1 MLFLGYDPGG
11 KGTHGVAAVKVARDG
26 VLMEVVAVDVVRDAE
41 AAWAWLSSHTDASAL
56 GIDTLLAWSPRGGR
70 VCDDELRQAYKAHAP
85 TVIPQNAL
93 YSSMTLNGAMLAR
106 WAARKGL
113 PLFESHPKLL
123 VRTRSRLDSA
133 TQSMLATYRLIKES
147 GTGSTAL
154 ERQAD
159 DKADAVVAAW
169 CAAQGFHGLWTNN
182 LFDAPGDRLEL
193 VADNC
198 VYPWPERITP

>member
-11 KGTHGVAAVKVARDG
+11 KGTHGVAAVRVARDG
-26 VLMEVVAVDVVRDAE
+26 ALTELVAVDVVQDAE
-41 AAWAWLSSHTDASAL
+41 AAWAWMSDHNDAAAL

-70 VCDDELRQAYKAHAP
+70 ACDDRLRQAYKAHAP

-93 YSSMTLNGAMLAR
+93 YSSMTLNGAMVAR
-106 WAARKGL
+106 WAARTGL

-123 VRTRSRLDSA
+123 VRTRTRLDCITETVIA
-133 TQSMLATYRLIKES
+133 AYRSIKES
-147 GTGSTAL
+147 SKGSAAL

-169 CAAQGFHGLWTNN
+169 CAAQGFYGLWPTN
-182 LFDAPGDRLEL
+182 LFDAPGEQLEM
-193 VADNC
+193 VAENC
-198 VYPWPERITP
+198 RYPWPDSIVT

>member
-11 KGTHGVAAVKVARDG
+11 KGTHGVAAVRVAPDG
-26 VLMEVVAVDVVRDAE
+26 ALAEVVAVDVVQDAE
-41 AAWAWLSSHTDASAL
+41 AAWKWMTAHTDAVAL

-70 VCDDELRQAYKAHAP
+70 ACDDRLRQAYKAHAP

-93 YSSMTLNGAMLAR
+93 YSSMTLNGAMVAR
-106 WAARKGL
+106 WAARNGL

-123 VRTRSRLDSA
+123 VRTRTRPDRSTETMIVA
-133 TQSMLATYRLIKES
+133 YRHIKES
-147 GTGSTAL
+147 ITGSAAL

-169 CAAQGFHGLWTNN
+169 CAAQGFLGLWPTN

-193 VADNC
+193 VAENST
-198 VYPWPERITP
+198 YPWPDRIAM